1 MKQMIAGPGPET
13 PQERRRRIGLEA
25 AIKRRARS
33 RYRIQ
38 INLPRR
44 DAGDGIWPAACS
56 LPFLCGTA
64 DEAWRYIELTNPFK
78 RFPEARS
85 ISVEHVAL

>member
-1 MKQMIAGPGPET
+1 MET
-13 PQERRRRIGLEA
+13 PQERRRRVSLEN
-25 AIKRRARS
+25 AIKRRATQ

-44 DAGDGIWPAACS
+44 DASDGIWPAFS
-56 LPFLCGTA
+56 LPFQCTTPY
-64 DEAWRYIELTNPFK
+64 EAWNYIRRTNPFK

-85 ISVEHVAL
+85 ISVEPCESSRHG